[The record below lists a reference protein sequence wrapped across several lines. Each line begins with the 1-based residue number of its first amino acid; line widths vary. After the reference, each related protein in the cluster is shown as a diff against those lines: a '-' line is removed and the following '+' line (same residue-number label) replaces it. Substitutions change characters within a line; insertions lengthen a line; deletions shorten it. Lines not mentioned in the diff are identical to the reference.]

1 MINPHEIRGHQ
12 REIKS
17 NNSHIEQEI
26 KRLEFQKNKLLGKIK
41 TLASSGNHAAAKPL
55 AKQVTQINSQLAKL
69 QQFSGKMTAVNYKV
83 GNAASLGHVAN
94 AMQAAGNAMQM
105 TNQRLDANRMKEL
118 SKNMQKQNMK
128 LDMNSD
134 MMDNAFDFMDDD
146 IENDEEANDIY
157 NQVMQEAGFNAEKM
171 IPGANKNKITGQ
183 KEMNRQKMM
192 VGNQGQNYNNSGP
205 YVNPF
210 GNNPYK

>member
-1 MINPHEIRGHQ
+1 MNNRNEIRYQQ

-69 QQFSGKMTAVNYKV
+69 QQFSGKMTAINYKV
-83 GNAASLGHVAN
+83 GNAASLEHVSN

-105 TNQRLDANRMKEL
+105 TNQRLDANKIKDL

-128 LDMNSD
+128 LEMNSD
-134 MMDNAFDFMDDD
+134 MMDNALDFMDDD

-157 NQVMQEAGFNAEKM
+157 NQVMREAGYNAQKVM
-171 IPGANKNKITGQ
+171 PGANRTNINSEKN
-183 KEMNRQKMM
+183 
-192 VGNQGQNYNNSGP
+192 NYNKVNNGP

-210 GNNPYK
+210 E

>member
-1 MINPHEIRGHQ
+1 MNNRNEIRYQQ

-26 KRLEFQKNKLLGKIK
+26 KRLEFQKNKLLGQIK
-41 TLASSGNHAAAKPL
+41 TLASKGNHAAAKPL

-69 QQFSGKMTAVNYKV
+69 QQFSGKMTAINYKV
-83 GNAASLGHVAN
+83 GNAASLEHVSN

-105 TNQRLDANRMKEL
+105 TNQRLDANKIKDL

-128 LDMNSD
+128 LEMNSD
-134 MMDNAFDFMDDD
+134 MMDNALDFMDDD

-157 NQVMQEAGFNAEKM
+157 NQVMREAGYNAQKVM
-171 IPGANKNKITGQ
+171 PGANRTNINSEKN
-183 KEMNRQKMM
+183 
-192 VGNQGQNYNNSGP
+192 NYNKVNNGP

-210 GNNPYK
+210 GNNPYQ

>member
-1 MINPHEIRGHQ
+1 MSNDIRYHQ

-26 KRLEFQKNKLLGKIK
+26 KRLEFRKNKLLGQIK
-41 TLASSGNHAAAKPL
+41 SLASKGNHAAAKPL
-55 AKQVTQINSQLAKL
+55 TKEVTQINSQLSKL
-69 QQFSGKMTAVNYKV
+69 QQFTGKMTAINYKV
-83 GNAASLGHVAN
+83 GSAASYEHVSN

-105 TNQRLDANRMKEL
+105 TNQRLDANKIKDL

-128 LDMNSD
+128 LEMNSD
-134 MMDNAFDFMDDD
+134 MMDDALDFMDD

-157 NQVMQEAGFNAEKM
+157 NQVMAEAGYN
-171 IPGANKNKITGQ
+171 TQ
-183 KEMNRQKMM
+183 KEMPNANKA
-192 VGNQGQNYNNSGP
+192 NINKNYNYNKVNNAP

-210 GNNPYK
+210 GNNPYQ

>member
-1 MINPHEIRGHQ
+1 MSNDIRYHQ

-26 KRLEFQKNKLLGKIK
+26 KRLEFRKNKLLGQIK
-41 TLASSGNHAAAKPL
+41 SLASKGNHAAAKPL
-55 AKQVTQINSQLAKL
+55 AKEVTQINSQLSKL
-69 QQFSGKMTAVNYKV
+69 QQFTGKMTAINYKV
-83 GNAASLGHVAN
+83 GSAASYEHVSN

-105 TNQRLDANRMKEL
+105 TNQRLDANKIKDL

-128 LDMNSD
+128 LEMNSD
-134 MMDNAFDFMDDD
+134 MMDDALDFMDD

-157 NQVMQEAGFNAEKM
+157 NQVMAEAGYNTQKE
-171 IPGANKNKITGQ
+171 IPNANKANINK
-183 KEMNRQKMM
+183 
-192 VGNQGQNYNNSGP
+192 NYNYNKVNNAP

-210 GNNPYK
+210 GNNPYQ

>member
-1 MINPHEIRGHQ
+1 MSNDIRYHQ

-26 KRLEFQKNKLLGKIK
+26 KRLEFRKNKLLGQIK
-41 TLASSGNHAAAKPL
+41 SLASKGNHAAAKPL
-55 AKQVTQINSQLAKL
+55 AKEVTQINSQLSKL
-69 QQFSGKMTAVNYKV
+69 QQFTGKMTAINYKV
-83 GNAASLGHVAN
+83 GSAASYEHVSN

-105 TNQRLDANRMKEL
+105 TNQRLDANKIKDL

-128 LDMNSD
+128 LEMNSD
-134 MMDNAFDFMDDD
+134 MMDDALDFMDD

-157 NQVMQEAGFNAEKM
+157 NQVMAEAGYN
-171 IPGANKNKITGQ
+171 TQ
-183 KEMNRQKMM
+183 KEMPNANKA
-192 VGNQGQNYNNSGP
+192 NINKNYNYNKVNNAP

-210 GNNPYK
+210 GNNPYQ

>member
-1 MINPHEIRGHQ
+1 MNYNNEIRGQQ
-12 REIKS
+12 RQIKS

-26 KRLEFQKNKLLGKIK
+26 KRLEFQKNKLLAKIK
-41 TLASSGNHAAAKPL
+41 QYANSGNHAAAKPL

-69 QQFSGKMTAVNYKV
+69 QQFSGKMTAINYKV

-94 AMQAAGNAMQM
+94 AMQAAGNAMQ
-105 TNQRLDANRMKEL
+105 T
-118 SKNMQKQNMK
+118 QNMK

-134 MMDNAFDFMDDD
+134 MMDNALDFMDDD

-157 NQVMQEAGFNAEKM
+157 NQVMQEAGYNAEKI
-171 IPGANKNKITGQ
+171 IPGANKNNLGQ

-192 VGNQGQNYNNSGP
+192 VGNQGNYGGGP

-210 GNNPYK
+210 GSNPYK

>member
-1 MINPHEIRGHQ
+1 MNNRNDIRYQQ

-17 NNSHIEQEI
+17 NNSHIGQEI
-26 KRLEFQKNKLLGKIK
+26 KRLEFQKNKLLQQIR

-55 AKQVTQINSQLAKL
+55 AKQVTQINSQLQKL
-69 QQFSGKMTAVNYKV
+69 QQFSGKMTAINYKV
-83 GNAASLGHVAN
+83 GNAASLEHVGN

-105 TNQRLDANRMKEL
+105 TNQRLDANKMKEL

-134 MMDNAFDFMDDD
+134 MMENALDFMDDD

-157 NQVMQEAGFNAEKM
+157 NQVMQEAGYNTQKAM
-171 IPGANKNKITGQ
+171 PGAHKENIQNKNY
-183 KEMNRQKMM
+183 
-192 VGNQGQNYNNSGP
+192 NYNKVKNGP

-210 GNNPYK
+210 GANPYQ

>member
-1 MINPHEIRGHQ
+1 MSNDIRYHQ

-26 KRLEFQKNKLLGKIK
+26 KRLEFRKNKLLGQIK
-41 TLASSGNHAAAKPL
+41 SLASKGNHAAAKPL
-55 AKQVTQINSQLAKL
+55 AKEVTQINSQLSKL
-69 QQFSGKMTAVNYKV
+69 QQFTGKMTAINYKV
-83 GNAASLGHVAN
+83 GSAASYEHVSN

-105 TNQRLDANRMKEL
+105 TNQRLDANKIKDL

-128 LDMNSD
+128 LEMNSD
-134 MMDNAFDFMDDD
+134 MMDDALDFMDD

-157 NQVMQEAGFNAEKM
+157 NQVMAEAGYN
-171 IPGANKNKITGQ
+171 TQ
-183 KEMNRQKMM
+183 KEMPNANKA
-192 VGNQGQNYNNSGP
+192 NINKNYNKVNNAP

-210 GNNPYK
+210 GNNPYQ

>member
-1 MINPHEIRGHQ
+1 MSNDIRYHQ

-26 KRLEFQKNKLLGKIK
+26 KRLEFRKNKLLGQIK
-41 TLASSGNHAAAKPL
+41 SLASKGNHAAAKPL
-55 AKQVTQINSQLAKL
+55 AKEVTQINSQLSKL
-69 QQFSGKMTAVNYKV
+69 QQFTGKMTAINYKV
-83 GNAASLGHVAN
+83 GSAASYEHVSN

-105 TNQRLDANRMKEL
+105 TNQRLDANKIKDL

-128 LDMNSD
+128 LEMNSD
-134 MMDNAFDFMDDD
+134 MMDDALDFMDD

-157 NQVMQEAGFNAEKM
+157 NQVMAEAGYNTQKEM
-171 IPGANKNKITGQ
+171 PGANKANI
-183 KEMNRQKMM
+183 NR
-192 VGNQGQNYNNSGP
+192 NYNYNKVNNGP

-210 GNNPYK
+210 GNNPFQ

>member
-1 MINPHEIRGHQ
+1 MINPKEIRGHQ

-26 KRLEFQKNKLLGKIK
+26 KRLEFQKNKLLGQIK
-41 TLASSGNHAAAKPL
+41 TLASKGNHAAAKPL

-69 QQFSGKMTAVNYKV
+69 QQFSGKMTAINYKV
-83 GNAASLGHVAN
+83 GNAASLEHVSN

-105 TNQRLDANRMKEL
+105 TNQRLDANKIKDL

-128 LDMNSD
+128 LEMNSD
-134 MMDNAFDFMDDD
+134 MMDNALDFMDDD

-157 NQVMQEAGFNAEKM
+157 NQVMREAGYNAQKVM
-171 IPGANKNKITGQ
+171 PGANRTNINSEKN
-183 KEMNRQKMM
+183 
-192 VGNQGQNYNNSGP
+192 NYNKVNNGP

-210 GNNPYK
+210 GNNPYQ

>member
-1 MINPHEIRGHQ
+1 MINPNEIRGHQ

-41 TLASSGNHAAAKPL
+41 SYASSGNHAAAKPL
-55 AKQVTQINSQLAKL
+55 AKQVTQINSQLQKL

-105 TNQRLDANRMKEL
+105 TNQQASLGHVANAMQAAGNAMQMTNQHLDPNRMKEL

-134 MMDNAFDFMDDD
+134 MMDNAFDLLFW
-146 IENDEEANDIY
+146 IL
-157 NQVMQEAGFNAEKM
+157 VS
-171 IPGANKNKITGQ
+171 
-183 KEMNRQKMM
+183 
-192 VGNQGQNYNNSGP
+192 SGLL
-205 YVNPF
+205 YC
-210 GNNPYK
+210 K

>member
-1 MINPHEIRGHQ
+1 MSNDIRYHQ

-26 KRLEFQKNKLLGKIK
+26 KRLEFRKNKLLGQIK
-41 TLASSGNHAAAKPL
+41 SLASKGNHAAAKPL
-55 AKQVTQINSQLAKL
+55 AKEVTQINSQLSKL
-69 QQFSGKMTAVNYKV
+69 QQFTGKMTAINYKV
-83 GNAASLGHVAN
+83 GSAASYEHVSN

-105 TNQRLDANRMKEL
+105 TNQRLDANKIKDL

-128 LDMNSD
+128 LEMNSD
-134 MMDNAFDFMDDD
+134 MMDDALDFMDD

-157 NQVMQEAGFNAEKM
+157 NQVMAEAGYNTQKEM
-171 IPGANKNKITGQ
+171 PGANKANI
-183 KEMNRQKMM
+183 NR
-192 VGNQGQNYNNSGP
+192 NYNYNKVNNAP

-210 GNNPYK
+210 GNNPYQ

>member
-1 MINPHEIRGHQ
+1 MNNRNEIRYQQ

-26 KRLEFQKNKLLGKIK
+26 KRLEFQKNKLLGQIK
-41 TLASSGNHAAAKPL
+41 TLASKGNHAAAKPL

-69 QQFSGKMTAVNYKV
+69 QQFSGKMTAINYKV
-83 GNAASLGHVAN
+83 GNAASLEHVSN

-105 TNQRLDANRMKEL
+105 TNQRLDANKIKDL

-128 LDMNSD
+128 LEMNSD
-134 MMDNAFDFMDDD
+134 MMDNALDFMDDD

-157 NQVMQEAGFNAEKM
+157 NQVMREAGYNAQKVM
-171 IPGANKNKITGQ
+171 PGANRTNINSEKN
-183 KEMNRQKMM
+183 
-192 VGNQGQNYNNSGP
+192 NYNKVNNSP
-205 YVNPF
+205 YVNAF
-210 GNNPYK
+210 GSNPYQ

>member
-1 MINPHEIRGHQ
+1 MNNRNEIRYQQ

-26 KRLEFQKNKLLGKIK
+26 KRLAFQKNKLLGKIK

-69 QQFSGKMTAVNYKV
+69 QQFSGKMTAINYKV
-83 GNAASLGHVAN
+83 GNAASLEHVSN

-105 TNQRLDANRMKEL
+105 TNQRLDANKIKDL

-128 LDMNSD
+128 LEMNSD
-134 MMDNAFDFMDDD
+134 MMDNALDFMDDD

-157 NQVMQEAGFNAEKM
+157 NQVMREAGYNAQKVM
-171 IPGANKNKITGQ
+171 PGANRTNINSEKN
-183 KEMNRQKMM
+183 
-192 VGNQGQNYNNSGP
+192 NYNKVNNGP

-210 GNNPYK
+210 GNNPYQ

>member
-1 MINPHEIRGHQ
+1 MNNRNEIRYQQ

-17 NNSHIEQEI
+17 NNNHIEQEI

-69 QQFSGKMTAVNYKV
+69 QQFSGKMTAINYKV
-83 GNAASLGHVAN
+83 GNAASLEHVSN

-105 TNQRLDANRMKEL
+105 TNQRLDANKIKDL

-128 LDMNSD
+128 LEMNSD
-134 MMDNAFDFMDDD
+134 MMDNALDFMDDD

-157 NQVMQEAGFNAEKM
+157 NQVMREAGYNAQKVM
-171 IPGANKNKITGQ
+171 PGANRTNINSEKN
-183 KEMNRQKMM
+183 
-192 VGNQGQNYNNSGP
+192 NYNKVNNGP

-210 GNNPYK
+210 GNNPYQ

>member
-1 MINPHEIRGHQ
+1 MQNDIRAHQ

-26 KRLEFQKNKLLGKIK
+26 KRLEFQKNKLLTKIK
-41 TLASSGNHAAAKPL
+41 SLAQSGNHAAAKPL

-69 QQFSGKMTAVNYKV
+69 QQFTGKMTAINYKV
-83 GNAASLGHVAN
+83 GNAATLNHVSN

-105 TNQRLDANRMKEL
+105 TNQHLDANKIKDL

-134 MMDNAFDFMDDD
+134 MMDNALDFMDDD
-146 IENDEEANDIY
+146 LENDEEANDIY
-157 NQVMQEAGFNAEKM
+157 NQVMREAGYNTQKEM
-171 IPGANKNKITGQ
+171 PGANRQNIAQKQMNKQ
-183 KEMNRQKMM
+183 NM
-192 VGNQGQNYNNSGP
+192 NYNYSNNGP

-210 GNNPYK
+210 GKNPY

>member
-1 MINPHEIRGHQ
+1 MHNEIRGHQ

-17 NNSHIEQEI
+17 NSNHIEQEI

-55 AKQVTQINSQLAKL
+55 AKQVTQINSQIAKL
-69 QQFSGKMTAVNYKV
+69 QQFTGKMNAVNYKV
-83 GNAASLGHVAN
+83 GNAASMSHVAN
-94 AMQAAGNAMQM
+94 AMQAAGNAMQK
-105 TNQRLDANRMKEL
+105 TNQKLDAQKIKNLGM
-118 SKNMQKQNMK
+118 NMQKQNMK
-128 LDMNSD
+128 LDMQAD
-134 MMDNAFDFMDDD
+134 MMDDALDFMDD

-157 NQVMQEAGFNAEKM
+157 NQVMQEAGYNAEKSM
-171 IPGANKNKITGQ
+171 PGANKVNLGQ
-183 KEMNRQKMM
+183 KEMNMQKM
-192 VGNQGQNYNNSGP
+192 NNP

>member
-1 MINPHEIRGHQ
+1 MINPREIKSHQ

-41 TLASSGNHAAAKPL
+41 SYASSGNHAAAKPL

-105 TNQRLDANRMKEL
+105 TNQHLDPNRMKEL

-134 MMDNAFDFMDDD
+134 LMDNAFDFDND

-157 NQVMQEAGFNAEKM
+157 NQVMQEAGYNTEKVM
-171 IPGANKNKITGQ
+171 PGANKNTLGQ
-183 KEMNRQKMM
+183 KEVNKQKMM
-192 VGNQGQNYNNSGP
+192 IGNQGQGNYKGP

-210 GNNPYK
+210 GNNPFK

>member
-1 MINPHEIRGHQ
+1 MSNGIRYHQ

-26 KRLEFQKNKLLGKIK
+26 KRLEFRKNKLLGQIK
-41 TLASSGNHAAAKPL
+41 SLASKGNHAAAKPL
-55 AKQVTQINSQLAKL
+55 AKEVTQINSQLSKL
-69 QQFSGKMTAVNYKV
+69 QQFTGKMTAINYKV
-83 GNAASLGHVAN
+83 GSAASYEHVSN

-105 TNQRLDANRMKEL
+105 TNQRLDANKIKDL

-128 LDMNSD
+128 LEMNSD
-134 MMDNAFDFMDDD
+134 MMDDALDFMDD

-157 NQVMQEAGFNAEKM
+157 NQVMAEAGYN
-171 IPGANKNKITGQ
+171 TQ
-183 KEMNRQKMM
+183 KEMPNANKA
-192 VGNQGQNYNNSGP
+192 NINKNYNYNKVNNAP

-210 GNNPYK
+210 GNNPYQ

>member
-1 MINPHEIRGHQ
+1 MNDIRYHQ

-26 KRLEFQKNKLLGKIK
+26 KRLEFRKNKLLGQIK
-41 TLASSGNHAAAKPL
+41 SLASKGNHAAAKPL
-55 AKQVTQINSQLAKL
+55 AKEVTQINSQLSKL
-69 QQFSGKMTAVNYKV
+69 QQFTGKMTAINYKV
-83 GNAASLGHVAN
+83 GSAASYEHVSN

-105 TNQRLDANRMKEL
+105 TNQRLDANKIKDL

-128 LDMNSD
+128 LEMNSD
-134 MMDNAFDFMDDD
+134 MMDDALDFMDD

-157 NQVMQEAGFNAEKM
+157 NQVMAEAGYN
-171 IPGANKNKITGQ
+171 TQ
-183 KEMNRQKMM
+183 KEMPNANKA
-192 VGNQGQNYNNSGP
+192 NINKNYNYNKVNNAP

-210 GNNPYK
+210 GNNPYQ

>member
-1 MINPHEIRGHQ
+1 MNNRNEIRYQQ

-69 QQFSGKMTAVNYKV
+69 QQFSGKMTAINYKV
-83 GNAASLGHVAN
+83 GNAASLEHVSN

-105 TNQRLDANRMKEL
+105 ANQRLDANKIKDL

-128 LDMNSD
+128 LEMNSD
-134 MMDNAFDFMDDD
+134 MMDNALDFMDDD

-157 NQVMQEAGFNAEKM
+157 NQVMREAGYNAQKVM
-171 IPGANKNKITGQ
+171 PGANRTNINSEKN
-183 KEMNRQKMM
+183 
-192 VGNQGQNYNNSGP
+192 NYNKVNNGP

-210 GNNPYK
+210 GNNPYQ

>member
-1 MINPHEIRGHQ
+1 MSNDIRYHQ

-26 KRLEFQKNKLLGKIK
+26 KRLEFRKNKLLGQIK
-41 TLASSGNHAAAKPL
+41 SLASKGNHAAAKPL
-55 AKQVTQINSQLAKL
+55 AKEVTQINSQLSKL
-69 QQFSGKMTAVNYKV
+69 QQFTGKMTAINYKV
-83 GNAASLGHVAN
+83 GSAASYEHVSN

-105 TNQRLDANRMKEL
+105 TNQRLDDNKIKDL

-128 LDMNSD
+128 LEMNSD
-134 MMDNAFDFMDDD
+134 MMYDALDFMDD

-157 NQVMQEAGFNAEKM
+157 NQVMAEAGYN
-171 IPGANKNKITGQ
+171 TQ
-183 KEMNRQKMM
+183 KEMPNANKA
-192 VGNQGQNYNNSGP
+192 NINKNYNYNNKVNNAP

-210 GNNPYK
+210 GNNPYQ